1 MGEPANKLLATH
13 AMKRPFFV
21 TLIMW
26 GVLFLGG
33 WNAMRVAA
41 LLHQN
46 NLLQEQ
52 AISPSLTFQLVM
64 GIVWAVMFVGL
75 AGAIWGKRPFSRYV
89 TPLALFLYGTTELTI
104 LNLYANSLTQWQ
116 NWLTNSLFYISI
128 TLFTA
133 WGLNRSRS
141 HHYYD

>member
-1 MGEPANKLLATH
+1 MWSVLL
-13 AMKRPFFV
+13 
-21 TLIMW
+21 
-26 GVLFLGG
+26 LGG
-33 WNAMRVAA
+33 WSALRAAA

-52 AISPSLTFQLVM
+52 AISPNLTVQIAM
-64 GIVWAVMFVGL
+64 AAVWAVVFVGL
-75 AGAIWGKRPFSRYV
+75 AGAIWRKRPFTRYT
-89 TPLALFLYGTTELTI
+89 TPLALLLYGATELTI
-104 LNLYANSLTQWQ
+104 LNLYAHPLTQWQ
-116 NWLTNSLFYISI
+116 NWPTNSLFYISI